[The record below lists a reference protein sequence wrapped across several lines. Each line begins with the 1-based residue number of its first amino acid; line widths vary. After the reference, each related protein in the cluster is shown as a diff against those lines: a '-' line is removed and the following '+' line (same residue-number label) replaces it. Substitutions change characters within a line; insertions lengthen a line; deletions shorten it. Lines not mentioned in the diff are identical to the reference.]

1 MPTPD
6 QPLVFIVILNYK
18 TSNITSRCLL
28 TLRRLTYSNYRIVV
42 VDNDSKDKS
51 ATELASHF
59 PALTVIQTGSNSG
72 YSGGNNLGI
81 EYAVTQGADY
91 VLIVNPDTVVVNP
104 TFLDELV
111 WYMQKEKGTGIAGTR
126 VFFRDTYNV
135 QNTVLFP
142 PGFWRNVGNWLVYRI
157 APGRFEL
164 SADKVVTSQVLNGV
178 CLLLRVDCLRQA
190 GLFDEH
196 IFMYIEDADMD
207 YRAQQHKWKVQYLPI
222 DSVIHLQKQEGYD
235 MTGEVSFLLKR
246 NSIYYLHKIGK
257 WVDAAS
263 IAASFVV
270 LLLIRGLLKFDF
282 VRHWT
287 LGKRLMIASC
297 KIFQGN
303 HDAEFGQ
310 PFINPEFKKTAS
322 RSPEQF

>member
-18 TSNITSRCLL
+18 TPAITSRCLL

-42 VDNDSKDKS
+42 VDNDSKDES
-51 ATELASHF
+51 TTDLAARF
-59 PALTVIQTGSNSG
+59 PALTVIQSGSNSG

-81 EYAVTQGADY
+81 EYAVAQGADY

-111 WYMQKEKGTGIAGTR
+111 WHMEKEKTVGIAGTR
-126 VFFRDTYNV
+126 VFFQDTHSV

-142 PGFWRNVGNWLVYRI
+142 PGFWRNAGNWLAYRI

-164 SADKVVTSQVLNGV
+164 SADKVVDSQVLNGV
-178 CLLLRVDCLRQA
+178 CLLLRADCLRQA

-207 YRAQQHKWKVQYLPI
+207 YRAQQRGWKVQYLPI

-246 NSIYYLHKIGK
+246 NSVYYLRKIGK
-257 WVDAAS
+257 WLDATCTAV
-263 IAASFVV
+263 SFVV
-270 LLLIRGLLKFDF
+270 LLLARGLLKRDF
-282 VRHWT
+282 VRHSN
-287 LGKRLMIASC
+287 LCKRLVVASC
-297 KIFQGN
+297 KIFQGS
-303 HDAEFGQ
+303 HDAGFGL
-310 PFINPEFKKTAS
+310 PFTNRKFK
-322 RSPEQF
+322 